1 MPWDVNAKYFEKIDS
16 TASDNHASRRI
27 SGRCVLVGIS
37 ITPMYEIVT
46 TGSVYVNTKGTIQI
60 KNMNESE
67 TGGTTIVEFPVVSS
81 HYYAVSTHLSLSDDD
96 GGVLF
101 EDGIYLSDTTEG
113 GTGVGRPLQNFSLTL
128 YYQGGEAGLDA

>member
-16 TASDNHASRRI
+16 TASDNHATRRI
-27 SGRCVLVGIS
+27 SGRCVLVGLGIS
-37 ITPMYEIVT
+37 PIYEID
-46 TGSVYVNTKGTIQI
+46 TGSVYLNTKGTIQI
-60 KNMNESE
+60 QNMNAAK
-67 TGGTTIVEFPVVSS
+67 TGGTTLVEFPVVSGKG
-81 HYYAVSTHLSLSDDD
+81 YGLSTFLSISDDD

-113 GTGVGRPLQNFSLTL
+113 VSNTVSPLLNFSLIL